1 MFSSPG
7 EDSTN
12 LNDSSPE
19 VDKRLAMYKRMR
31 AELNDEAGKQSQ
43 LDQDKKMQEI
53 SSKIDKLEASK
64 REKA

>member
-43 LDQDKKMQEI
+43 LD
-53 SSKIDKLEASK
+53 
-64 REKA
+64 